1 MKTVAVLG
9 STGSV
14 GTSALDVLSRL
25 SSAQS
30 QLAQYQVV
38 AIGARSSVET
48 LVDQAVAFSPNV
60 IAIADSSKAQL
71 LADRL
76 STHKLLDSTEIL
88 AGETAMAEAAQTA
101 DIVINA
107 VAGFAGLPVTVAAL
121 KAGKR
126 LGLANKE
133 SLIAAGP
140 LVRRLVAASTG
151 EILPVDSEHCA
162 IHQCLHI
169 NKGACDTFNSSSTCD
184 ALSNGRAS
192 DTSSNGGSNN
202 GGSSGDASDTSLA
215 SVVLTASGGPFHRYT
230 AEQLAKVTVTE
241 ALAHPTWKMGPKI
254 TIDSST
260 LMNKGLEVIE
270 AHELFGVSYDDI
282 EVVIHPQSI
291 IHSMVTYHD
300 GATIAQLSMPD
311 MRLCIGYALAFPNR
325 LGHQFGTIDWKTVQ
339 RFDFEPPNR
348 TLFPCLNL
356 AYNAGKSGETAPA
369 WLNAANE
376 IAVQAFLDGQ
386 IDWADIARVLSTM
399 LDVWPGYE
407 ASDLASVIAV
417 DAEARSATKRIVARN
432 AR

>member
-14 GTSALDVLSRL
+14 GTSALDVLARL
-25 SSAQS
+25 SS
-30 QLAQYQVV
+30 AQYQVV
-38 AIGARSSVET
+38 AIGACSSVET

-60 IAIADSSKAQL
+60 IAIADSSKAQF

-76 STHKLLDSTEIL
+76 STRKLLDSTEIL

-133 SLIAAGP
+133 SLISAGT

-162 IHQCLHI
+162 IHQCLHVH
-169 NKGACDTFNSSSTCD
+169 
-184 ALSNGRAS
+184 GRAY
-192 DTSSNGGSNN
+192 DTLGN
-202 GGSSGDASDTSLA
+202 GDAFRSNIA
-215 SVVLTASGGPFHRYT
+215 SIVLTASGGPFHRYT
-230 AEQLAKVTVTE
+230 AEQLVKVTVAE
-241 ALAHPTWKMGPKI
+241 ALAHPTWQMGPKI

-270 AHELFGVSYDDI
+270 AHELFGVPYDDI

-291 IHSMVTYHD
+291 IHSMVTYCD

-325 LGHQFGTIDWKTVQ
+325 WGHQFGDIDWKTVQ

-348 TLFPCLNL
+348 TLFPCLDL

-386 IDWADIARVLSTM
+386 IGWSDIARVLSTM

-407 ASDLASVIAV
+407 VSDLASVIAA
-417 DAEARSATKRIVARN
+417 DAEARSATEHKIKSYYVE
-432 AR
+432 